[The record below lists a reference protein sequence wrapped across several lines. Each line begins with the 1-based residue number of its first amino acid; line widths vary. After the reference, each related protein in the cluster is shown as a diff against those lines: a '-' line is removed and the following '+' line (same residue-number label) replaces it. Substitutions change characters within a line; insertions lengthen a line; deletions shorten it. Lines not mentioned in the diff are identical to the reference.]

1 MEGMQMSTSKSLKQ
15 RIADREELVA
25 LRVAVTMDRGSV
37 EKALESKKY
46 DMLYVEGQHS
56 PFTEDQLTNFCQMA
70 EEIDIPVK
78 LRIPH
83 THHTYLIGRYF
94 DFGPVAI
101 MVPEIEQEA
110 QVEEAIKYTY
120 YLPDGR
126 RSFGGPSRYGLA
138 TGKAP
143 EGLHVYAAW
152 WNEQAVLGIMLESV
166 EAISNARRF
175 VKPGLDFI
183 AFGTSDLGLSL
194 ATNPQF
200 PIQDTDDCMRYVA
213 DQVKDQVALGMAIPT
228 APEERD
234 KYREMGITIF
244 QETLVSR

>member
-1 MEGMQMSTSKSLKQ
+1 MSSKSLKQ

-25 LRVAVTMDRGSV
+25 LRVAVDMDRKTV
-37 EKALESKKY
+37 ESALESGSY

-56 PFTEDQLTNFCQMA
+56 PFTEDQLTTFCQMA
-70 EEIDIPVK
+70 GEIDIPVK

-83 THHTYLIGRYF
+83 TYHTYLIGRYF
-94 DFGPVAI
+94 DFGPVAV
-101 MVPEIEQEA
+101 MVPEIEQEE
-110 QVEEAIKYTY
+110 QVEEAVRYTY
-120 YLPDGR
+120 YLPQGR
-126 RSFGGPSRYGLA
+126 RSFGGPFRYGIA
-138 TGKAP
+138 SGKAP
-143 EGLHVYAAW
+143 GGLHEYAAW

-166 EAISNARRF
+166 ESISNARRF
-175 VKPGLDFI
+175 IWPGLDFI
-183 AFGTSDLGLSL
+183 AFGTSDIGLSL

-200 PIQDTDDCMRYVA
+200 PIRDTDECMRYVA

-228 APEERD
+228 EPGERD